1 MKTTGFLK
9 EHKGTPTPWLMQIR
23 FTLTSL
29 IKGHVHLF
37 FSRKKSS
44 LPSDFHVIIEN
55 STLPASTVDRV
66 AFLSYPFIIA
76 YPFIREVR
84 VGREHPCIT

>member
-29 IKGHVHLF
+29 IKGHVHLLIF
-37 FSRKKSS
+37 RKSSS
-44 LPSDFHVIIEN
+44 LPTVIK
-55 STLPASTVDRV
+55 A
-66 AFLSYPFIIA
+66 YPFIKFGKKDPA
-76 YPFIREVR
+76 YPFIRSL
-84 VGREHPCIT
+84 PAY